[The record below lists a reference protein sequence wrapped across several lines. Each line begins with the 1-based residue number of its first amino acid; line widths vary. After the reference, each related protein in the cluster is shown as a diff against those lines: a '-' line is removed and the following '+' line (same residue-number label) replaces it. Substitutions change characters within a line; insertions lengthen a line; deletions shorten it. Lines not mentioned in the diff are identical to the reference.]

1 VSMKEF
7 ESQPVPC
14 HVIGIMTTRVHQHLF
29 DLQWLLGTGP
39 VFCLQLP
46 ISRTQNNAVNN

>member
-29 DLQWLLGTGP
+29 DLLLGTGP
-39 VFCLQLP
+39 GFLL
-46 ISRTQNNAVNN
+46 AVANFPHTK